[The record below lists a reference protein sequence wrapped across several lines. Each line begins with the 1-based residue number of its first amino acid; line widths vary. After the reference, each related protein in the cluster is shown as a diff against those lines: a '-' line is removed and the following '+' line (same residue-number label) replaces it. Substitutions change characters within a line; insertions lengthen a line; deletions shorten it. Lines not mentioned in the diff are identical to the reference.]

1 MAGCG
6 GEEKRRE
13 EERREE
19 ERSGEE
25 RRGDKSREEVGIGGI
40 RVDMDGRNGGLREWE
55 WRREAGSG
63 NLESESLA
71 TWFGCRS
78 RSVFRLKIAAA
89 AALITHAQVGARA
102 P

>member
-1 MAGCG
+1 
-6 GEEKRRE
+6 
-13 EERREE
+13 
-19 ERSGEE
+19 
-25 RRGDKSREEVGIGGI
+25 
-40 RVDMDGRNGGLREWE
+40 MDERNGGLREWE

-78 RSVFRLKIAAA
+78 RSVFRLKVAAA
-89 AALITHAQVGARA
+89 AALITHTQVGARA